1 MLPQPVV
8 TIAVRHLWNLKEKE
22 CFKLFLHFLDVPDA
36 PWLLGLPTSPVLACF
51 SMLQYWG
58 WLLVPDGKGLAGMC
72 ATLTSGHTTFLS
84 LVTSASYGLTE
95 MLFVSLC
102 LEIGI
107 NSVWTKRDS
116 SLSELLLRLFKG
128 KSIGFCC
135 EPITGVPVRKK
146 TWRKLPHFGWRGDLS
161 AYQLCRL
168 RHYIV

>member
-8 TIAVRHLWNLKEKE
+8 TIAVRSLWGVKEKE
-22 CFKLFLHFLDVPDA
+22 CFKLYLCFLGVPDA
-36 PWLLGLPTSPVLACF
+36 LWLLGLPTSTVFACF
-51 SMLQYWG
+51 STLKYWG
-58 WLLVPDGKGLAGMC
+58 WPLGPDGKGLAGMC

-95 MLFVSLC
+95 VLFVSLC

-107 NSVWTKRDS
+107 NSVWAKRDS

-128 KSIGFCC
+128 KSVGFCS
-135 EPITGVPVRKK
+135 EPVTSVPLRKK
-146 TWRKLPHFGWRGDLS
+146 TWRKLHHFGWRGDLS

-168 RHYIV
+168 RHYII